1 MTEYRWAERSDWKA
15 ILEAANH
22 AFAPDEHTGD
32 FDEDSSEESYFPRIL
47 PKIYQNEET
56 APLHYLAVDEGRVI
70 GMVASF
76 PTTTVVAGERLSVI
90 GIGTVST
97 VPDRRSEGNM
107 KRLMNDSLEAAKA
120 RGADYLVLGGQRQ
133 RYENWG
139 FGKAGMNLSHDFTR
153 ANAEHVFGEGADFGF
168 EFRPLDETESGFIE
182 AERRLRESAG
192 IYVVREPRLE
202 WKALCSMHHKPFVI
216 LKDGEFAGT
225 FMMNVKRCKSGR
237 LVIDDLRLEEPRL
250 VLEIA
255 NDMLARRSDVRDL
268 VIAHTAPDAKT
279 FNSLLG
285 GACEET
291 RISNDE
297 SIKILNYN
305 NTIYAYL
312 KYLVSYRRV
321 ADGSFTASFPNGE
334 RLRIGVAGGEA
345 FAESLPDGA
354 PADVRFSE
362 LGAVNAL
369 FGNAAA
375 FTDFGCGLPGA
386 AAGWL
391 PLPFFMYASD
401 ET

>member
-1 MTEYRWAERSDWKA
+1 MTEYRWATRADWKE
-15 ILEAANH
+15 IVEAANH
-22 AFAPDEHTGD
+22 AFAPAEHTGN
-32 FDEDSSEESYFPRIL
+32 FDEDTSDESYFPRIL

-56 APLHYLAVDEGRVI
+56 APLHYLAVDGGRVI

-76 PTTTVVAGERLSVI
+76 PTTTVVAGERLNVI

-107 KRLMNDSLEAAKA
+107 KRLMDDSVAAAKA

-153 ANAEHVFGEGADFGF
+153 SNARHMFGEGADFGY
-168 EFRPLDETESGFIE
+168 EFAPLSETDNEFIE
-182 AERRLRESAG
+182 AERRLREAAG
-192 IYVVREPRLE
+192 IYIVRDPKLE
-202 WKALCSMHHKPFVI
+202 WKALCSMHHKPYVI
-216 LKDGEFAGT
+216 TKDGEFEGS
-225 FMMNVKRCKSGR
+225 FMLNIKRCKSGR
-237 LVIDDLRLEEPRL
+237 LVIDDLRLTQPCK
-250 VLEIA
+250 VLEVA
-255 NDMLARRSDVRDL
+255 NDLLVGNADVTDL

-297 SIKILNYN
+297 SIKILNYR
-305 NTIYAYL
+305 NTLYAYL

-321 ADGSFTASFPNGE
+321 ADGSFTASFANGE
-334 RLRIGVAGGEA
+334 KLRVGVAGGVA
-345 FAESLPDGA
+345 FAESLPDDA
-354 PADVRFSE
+354 STDVRFSE

-375 FTDFGCGLPGA
+375 FTDFGYGLPGA
-386 AAGWL
+386 ASGWL